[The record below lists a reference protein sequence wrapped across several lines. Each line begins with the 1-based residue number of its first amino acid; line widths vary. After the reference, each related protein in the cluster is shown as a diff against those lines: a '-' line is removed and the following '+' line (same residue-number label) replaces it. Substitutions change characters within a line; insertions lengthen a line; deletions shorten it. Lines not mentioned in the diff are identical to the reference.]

1 MLLHITNEKSEVQS
15 EILERAWI
23 LQAHSLN
30 AGSITY

>member
-23 LQAHSLN
+23 FQARSLN
-30 AGSITY
+30 AGSIAY